1 MTMLDFDSD
10 FEKAKSCAFWYINK
24 RRYTKKE
31 LFERLVKKEYDPD
44 VVNSV
49 LDYLEELEYI
59 DDKDYARRYIL
70 DAINLKKHGIIRIR
84 QDLMRKGIGRDI
96 ADEIYF
102 SLDIAEKE
110 SVCELLEK
118 KVQNVDL
125 NDEKNINKFVG
136 FFVRRGFS
144 YNDVYDAI
152 REYREK
158 EENNR

>member
-1 MTMLDFDSD
+1 MLEYNAD

-31 LFERLVKKEYDPD
+31 LYERLVKKEYDSD
-44 VVNSV
+44 TVNSV

-70 DAINLKKHGIIRIR
+70 DAVNLKKQGIIRIR
-84 QDLMRKGIGRDI
+84 RDLMLKGISRDI
-96 ADEIYF
+96 VDNVF
-102 SLDIAEKE
+102 STLDIAEKK
-110 SVCELLEK
+110 SIFQLLEK
-118 KVQNVDL
+118 KLYNVDMS
-125 NDEKNINKFVG
+125 DEKAVGKVVG
-136 FFVRRGFS
+136 FLVRRGFS
-144 YNDVYDAI
+144 YTDVYDAI